1 MSISWGKRERYKF
14 NKGGALPVWSPPAIP
29 AVYAITYQQDSDK
42 QPKSHTV
49 LYFGEVADMAQEA
62 PAQNERI
69 LQSWRDTGGSPSDL
83 FVFIHPMD
91 GSTKHERVKLQQ
103 QLVLDYRPHCNEY

>member
-14 NKGGALPVWSPPAIP
+14 HKVGTLPDWKPPADS
-29 AVYAITYQQDSDK
+29 AVYAITYQADADK

-62 PAQNERI
+62 PAINERVI
-69 LQSWRDTGGSPSDL
+69 ESWRNTGGTPNDL
-83 FVFIHPMD
+83 FVFVHPMS
-91 GSTKHERVKLQQ
+91 GSTKQERLRLQQ
-103 QLVLDYRPHCNEY
+103 QLVIDYRPHCN